1 MNKTE
6 LINQVSAKTS
16 LSKKDATTSIQAIL
30 DR

>member
-6 LINQVSAKTS
+6 LINHVAEKAS

-30 DR
+30 D